1 MKAKDGDTMMELHGT
16 NITNTYHGICF
27 LVAVIKILLS
37 SLHAPTA
44 HSHEGTSSLE
54 TLWSFAVRVVY
65 QGKVL

>member
-1 MKAKDGDTMMELHGT
+1 MKAKDRDTMMELHRT
-16 NITNTYHGICF
+16 NITNSYHGIFF

-44 HSHEGTSSLE
+44 HSLKGTSSLE
-54 TLWSFAVRVVY
+54 TLWAFAVWVVY

>member
-1 MKAKDGDTMMELHGT
+1 MKAKDGDTMMKLHGT
-16 NITNTYHGICF
+16 NITSTYHGICF
-27 LVAVIKILLS
+27 LVAVIKIFLS

-44 HSHEGTSSLE
+44 HSLKGTSSLE

>member
-1 MKAKDGDTMMELHGT
+1 MLNMRTLGWSSTGQIQQALIMVFV
-16 NITNTYHGICF
+16 F

-44 HSHEGTSSLE
+44 HSFKRTSSLE
-54 TLWSFAVRVVY
+54 TLWSFAVWVVY